1 MKQGQIEGIRVS
13 NINGLKV
20 TNMDIVVHI
29 MAIPPVFQDEWDLKT
44 IVTFPNEQNKT
55 YQFDTSIPS
64 TYTYINLHS
73 LEGKC
78 TQIG

>member
-29 MAIPPVFQDEWDLKT
+29 MAIPPVFQDE
-44 IVTFPNEQNKT
+44 
-55 YQFDTSIPS
+55 
-64 TYTYINLHS
+64 
-73 LEGKC
+73 
-78 TQIG
+78 